1 MKLQGAA
8 FKTLKNKS
16 SSSITNKQLRGGLNC
31 PAALPI
37 SRDGGT

>member
-1 MKLQGAA
+1 VPIVRQTVGGQAHKE
-8 FKTLKNKS
+8 
-16 SSSITNKQLRGGLNC
+16 LRGGLNC